1 MKLHRILLVFTIA
14 VSFFACRHLHDA
26 VSEKADPKV
35 DYAKE
40 GYVKAIVT
48 DVQLDGCKYMLQL
61 ESDNKRLE
69 PEELTPAFQHDS
81 LKVWIKYEVDDRM
94 SVCMAGQTIKLLDIR
109 KR

>member
-1 MKLHRILLVFTIA
+1 MKPTRIFLALLFA
-14 VSFFACRHLHDA
+14 VSLFACRHLHDA
-26 VSEKADPKV
+26 VSDKADPKV

-40 GYVKAIVT
+40 GYVKAFVT
-48 DVQLDGCKYMLQL
+48 DVQLDGCHYMLQL

-69 PEELTPAFQHDS
+69 PDELTPSFQQDS